1 MKNLKAALLTPRP
14 HIKAV
19 ELFGTKVNLRRMT
32 ASELMVL
39 EEKVEKLSEA
49 GNGREASLLNVQIV
63 LDCLVDDKGQA
74 INHADLPTASELMDV
89 HDNAT
94 IIEAINIVKRH
105 SIGTLEDAKKN

>member
-32 ASELMVL
+32 AAELMNL
-39 EEKVEKLSEA
+39 EEAADKLSDE
-49 GNGREASLLNVQIV
+49 GNGREASRLNIQRL
-63 LDCLVDDKGQA
+63 LDCLVDDKGQPIPA
-74 INHADLPTASELMDV
+74 ADLPTTDELMAI

-94 IIEAINIVKRH
+94 MIEAIQTVKRH
-105 SIGTLEDAKKN
+105 SIGTLEDAEKN